1 MIIEQMLLNHINL
14 YPMHKTAKDCPEFW
28 EMNKSYRRKMKRKC
42 LRKFKRKRQIGF
54 LTSVGIE
61 KSQLITITIN
71 AREQHKNVSVL
82 SRNINLLN

>member
-1 MIIEQMLLNHINL
+1 
-14 YPMHKTAKDCPEFW
+14 
-28 EMNKSYRRKMKRKC
+28 MKRKC

-71 AREQHKNVSVL
+71 AREQHKKCFCSESKYKL
-82 SRNINLLN
+82 IKLNLLGKH